1 MVLASSP
8 ELIEDVKKAPEDVLS
23 VSIPRTEASLPPRTL
38 YLYSYRLF
46 SSFSLNLQRENWS

>member
-38 YLYSYRLF
+38 DLYSYRFF